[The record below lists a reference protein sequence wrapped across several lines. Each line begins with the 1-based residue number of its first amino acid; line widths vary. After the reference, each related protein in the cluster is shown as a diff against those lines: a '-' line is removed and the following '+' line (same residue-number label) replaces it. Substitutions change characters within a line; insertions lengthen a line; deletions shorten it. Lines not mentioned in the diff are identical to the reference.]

1 MPQQIVIAEQLRI
14 AAVLNDERVDELV
27 VAQGRYQ
34 IGDVYLGTVEN
45 VLPGIDAAF
54 VNIGEGEKN
63 GFIHVTDL
71 GPLRLRKGAAGIT
84 ELLEPR
90 QKVLV
95 QVMKEPTG
103 TKGPRLT
110 GNLSL
115 PGRFLVLQPH
125 GQGVTIS
132 RRING
137 ENERNRLR
145 ALGVLIKPP
154 GAGLLIRTEAESVS
168 EELLIDDLEMLL
180 RQWES
185 IQQAAE
191 TASPPVLLNRD
202 EDFIHRVLRD
212 LYNPEVVRVVVDTAE
227 AVGRVNA
234 FLGADQANLLVEHHS
249 DHTEILDHFRVHA
262 AIRDALKPRV
272 DLPSGGYVIIE
283 PTEALTVIDVNSGSF
298 TRSANARETVLWTNC
313 EAAIEIARQL
323 KLRNIG
329 GVVIIDFIDMESRRD
344 QLQLLEHFT
353 QAVRHDT
360 ARPQI
365 AQLTELGL
373 VELTRKRQ
381 GQNIYELFG
390 RACPSCGGLGHV
402 AVLPGKDSL
411 LPLATATGLVRSAA
425 SARAE
430 VASPVAP
437 ADASSRRRRGGRGG
451 RGGSDFP
458 ESTSLETAASQPFA
472 TETFAY
478 GGSGSGSGS
487 SSGSGSGSSS
497 SSGIGSGGGGAGG
510 SSEAPSRRQE
520 PDLVAVT
527 MEPDQ
532 ELVYGWLGLNPALL
546 LDPSPSSDNLMV
558 RVVRPG
564 EDPDEVLE
572 EARQQLASSGSRRR
586 RRGRGGAADSPAQA
600 SGAGP
605 ASAFDQANPYAQAS
619 VYAQASSQ
627 SLGRTDGR
635 EREEITVSVSAP
647 SREPVT
653 REQFTREPATREPA
667 MVEITPFAVDDFA
680 PIAVLVGAGGIDGTQ
695 LDERGA
701 SAPPARVGRSRG
713 RQAVKSSDR
722 AQPGPAP
729 VVIDESPSY
738 GAGSPIAD
746 RAAAGS
752 VAAAGQGTP
761 IPLTVSITPD
771 ATEAVAPPVEPGDE
785 LDASG
790 EPRRR
795 RRRSSASD

>member
-14 AAVLNDERVDELV
+14 AAVLNDERVDQLV

-54 VNIGEGEKN
+54 VNIGESEKN

-71 GPLRLRKGAAGIT
+71 GPLRLKKGAAGIT

-110 GNLSL
+110 GNLTL

-125 GQGVTIS
+125 GQGVNIS

-137 ENERNRLR
+137 DHERNRLR

-154 GAGLLIRTEAESVS
+154 GAGLLIRTEAEGVS
-168 EELLIDDLEMLL
+168 EDLLIDDLEALL
-180 RQWES
+180 RQWEA
-185 IQQAAE
+185 IQNAAE

-212 LYNPEVVRVVVDTAE
+212 LYNPEVLRVVVDTPA
-227 AVGRVNA
+227 AVARANA
-234 FLGADQANLLVEHHS
+234 FLGADHANVQVEAHA
-249 DHTEILDHFRVHA
+249 EPANILEAFRVNA

-313 EAAIEIARQL
+313 EAAVEIARQL

-353 QAVRHDT
+353 QAVRDDA

-402 AVLPGKDSL
+402 AVLPGQDSL
-411 LPLATATGLVRSAA
+411 QPLATATGLVRSAA

-430 VASPVAP
+430 VQAP
-437 ADASSRRRRGGRGG
+437 GAAVETGSGRRRRGGRGG
-451 RGGSDFP
+451 RSAAVAPVGSDFADSGVLMPIAPLLEGHDLADAEPTGLNGAP
-458 ESTSLETAASQPFA
+458 ESQP
-472 TETFAY
+472 
-478 GGSGSGSGS
+478 S
-487 SSGSGSGSSS
+487 
-497 SSGIGSGGGGAGG
+497 
-510 SSEAPSRRQE
+510 SRRPE
-520 PDLVAVT
+520 PELVAVP
-527 MEPDQ
+527 MDAEQ
-532 ELVYGWLGLNPALL
+532 ELVYGWLGLNPTLL
-546 LDPSPSSDNLMV
+546 LDEPPTAENVVV
-558 RVVRPG
+558 RVVRP
-564 EDPDEVLE
+564 DADVDEVLE

-586 RRGRGGAADSPAQA
+586 RGRSGRGSGAAAGPSGMANGSASPRDPDSPDLETPQ
-600 SGAGP
+600 
-605 ASAFDQANPYAQAS
+605 Q
-619 VYAQASSQ
+619 
-627 SLGRTDGR
+627 
-635 EREEITVSVSAP
+635 ER
-647 SREPVT
+647 R
-653 REQFTREPATREPA
+653 PAT
-667 MVEITPFAVDDFA
+667 VEITPL
-680 PIAVLVGAGGIDGTQ
+680 PLQ
-695 LDERGA
+695 LE
-701 SAPPARVGRSRG
+701 PETIV
-713 RQAVKSSDR
+713 
-722 AQPGPAP
+722 
-729 VVIDESPSY
+729 
-738 GAGSPIAD
+738 
-746 RAAAGS
+746 
-752 VAAAGQGTP
+752 
-761 IPLTVSITPD
+761 TVSVPTRMQAEPEPQPI
-771 ATEAVAPPVEPGDE
+771 EVAIEQDE
-785 LDASG
+785 DSQ
-790 EPRRR
+790 PRRR
-795 RRRSSASD
+795 RRRSSAAS

>member
-14 AAVLNDERVDELV
+14 AAVLTDDRVDELV

-71 GPLRLRKGAAGIT
+71 GPLRLKKGTLGIT

-110 GNLSL
+110 GNLTL
-115 PGRFLVLQPH
+115 PGRFLILQPH
-125 GQGVTIS
+125 GQGVNIS
-132 RRING
+132 RRINA
-137 ENERNRLR
+137 ESERNRLR

-154 GAGLLIRTEAESVS
+154 GAGLLIRTEAEGVS
-168 EELLIDDLEMLL
+168 EELLIDDLEALL
-180 RQWES
+180 RQWEA
-185 IQQAAE
+185 IQTAAE
-191 TASPPVLLNRD
+191 TATPPVLLNRD
-202 EDFIHRVLRD
+202 EDFIHRILRD
-212 LYNPEVVRVVVDTAE
+212 HSAPDVARIVLDSPDG
-227 AVGRVNA
+227 VGRVKA
-234 FLGADQANLLVEHHS
+234 FLGADQAQVVVEQHQDS
-249 DHTEILDHFRVHA
+249 TEILEAFKVNA

-298 TRSANARETVLWTNC
+298 TRSANARETVLWTNY
-313 EAAIEIARQL
+313 EAATEIARQL

-353 QAVRHDT
+353 AAIRPDS

-365 AQLTELGL
+365 AQISELGL

-411 LPLATATGLVRSAA
+411 QPLAAASGLVRSAA

-430 VASPVAP
+430 VLSPAG
-437 ADASSRRRRGGRGG
+437 AESSGGRRRRGGRGG
-451 RGGSDFP
+451 RVAADAA
-458 ESTSLETAASQPFA
+458 ELISLDDTTTAGLSHEAA
-472 TETFAY
+472 TTPAEP
-478 GGSGSGSGS
+478 S
-487 SSGSGSGSSS
+487 
-497 SSGIGSGGGGAGG
+497 
-510 SSEAPSRRQE
+510 SRRPE
-520 PDLVAVT
+520 PELVAVP
-527 MEPDQ
+527 MDAEQ

-546 LDPSPSSDNLMV
+546 LDPVPAADNVVV

-564 EDPDEVLE
+564 EDAEAVLE
-572 EARQQLASSGSRRR
+572 QARQQLAAAGPRRR
-586 RRGRGGAADSPAQA
+586 RRGRGASATASPA
-600 SGAGP
+600 P
-605 ASAFDQANPYAQAS
+605 ANGYSAPAEH
-619 VYAQASSQ
+619 
-627 SLGRTDGR
+627 
-635 EREEITVSVSAP
+635 ERESL
-647 SREPVT
+647 PVT
-653 REQFTREPATREPA
+653 
-667 MVEITPFAVDDFA
+667 VEITPLPVETFPTV
-680 PIAVLVGAGGIDGTQ
+680 PVLPDSG
-695 LDERGA
+695 LDLGVA
-701 SAPPARVGRSRG
+701 SAEP
-713 RQAVKSSDR
+713 
-722 AQPGPAP
+722 
-729 VVIDESPSY
+729 
-738 GAGSPIAD
+738 
-746 RAAAGS
+746 
-752 VAAAGQGTP
+752 
-761 IPLTVSITPD
+761 
-771 ATEAVAPPVEPGDE
+771 ATEASNGRRVRSRRSSDAPVAVATGVAVLPVVEEPVATTEAAED
-785 LDASG
+785 DSS

-795 RRRSSASD
+795 RRRSSAAE

>member
-71 GPLRLRKGAAGIT
+71 GPLRLRKGAAAIT

-249 DHTEILDHFRVHA
+249 DHTEILEHFRVHA

-313 EAAIEIARQL
+313 ESAIEIARQL

-430 VASPVAP
+430 VASPVAL

-451 RGGSDFP
+451 RGGSDFA
-458 ESTSLETAASQPFA
+458 ETTSLETAAPQAFA
-472 TETFAY
+472 TETPSY
-478 GGSGSGSGS
+478 SVSVSNGS
-487 SSGSGSGSSS
+487 
-497 SSGIGSGGGGAGG
+497 SGGGVGGGASG

-564 EDPDEVLE
+564 QDPELVLE

-586 RRGRGGAADSPAQA
+586 RRGRGGSGESAAQT
-600 SGAGP
+600 SGSGP
-605 ASAFDQANPYAQAS
+605 ASAFDQVNPYAQAS

-627 SLGRTDGR
+627 SLGRSDGR

-653 REQFTREPATREPA
+653 REPA

-680 PIAVLVGAGGIDGTQ
+680 PIPVLVGAGGIEGSEV
-695 LDERGA
+695 DERGG
-701 SAPPARVGRSRG
+701 SAAPARVGRSRG
-713 RQAVKSSDR
+713 RQALKSSDR
-722 AQPGPAP
+722 AEPGPAP
-729 VVIDESPSY
+729 VVID
-738 GAGSPIAD
+738 GA
-746 RAAAGS
+746 
-752 VAAAGQGTP
+752 P
-761 IPLTVSITPD
+761 IPLTVSITPEPK
-771 ATEAVAPPVEPGDE
+771 EAVLPPVEPE
-785 LDASG
+785 AEVDATG

>member
-1 MPQQIVIAEQLRI
+1 MQQQIVIAEQLRI
-14 AAVLNDERVDELV
+14 AAVLHDDRVDELV

-54 VNIGEGEKN
+54 VNIGESEKN

-71 GPLRLRKGAAGIT
+71 GPLRLRKGAGGIT

-110 GNLSL
+110 GNLAL

-125 GQGVTIS
+125 GQGVNIS
-132 RRING
+132 RRISA

-168 EELLIDDLEMLL
+168 EELLIDDLEALL
-180 RQWES
+180 RQWEA

-191 TASPPVLLNRD
+191 TANPPVLLNRD

-212 LYNPEVVRVVVDTAE
+212 LYGPELVRVVVDSPE
-227 AVGRVNA
+227 AVARANA
-234 FLGADQANLLVEHHS
+234 FLGADHANVLVEVDS
-249 DHTEILDHFRVHA
+249 EPGEILENFKVNA

-272 DLPSGGYVIIE
+272 DLPSGGYIIIE

-313 EAAIEIARQL
+313 ESAVEIARQL

-329 GVVIIDFIDMESRRD
+329 GVVIVDFIDMDSRRD

-353 QAVRHDT
+353 QALADDS

-402 AVLPGKDSL
+402 AVLPGRDTL
-411 LPLATATGLVRSAA
+411 QPLASVSGVVRSAA

-430 VASPVAP
+430 VASPVAAAAAAVEP
-437 ADASSRRRRGGRGG
+437 GNGGRRRRGGRGG
-451 RGGSDFP
+451 RG
-458 ESTSLETAASQPFA
+458 AAPAA
-472 TETFAY
+472 TVY
-478 GGSGSGSGS
+478 GTGL
-487 SSGSGSGSSS
+487 
-497 SSGIGSGGGGAGG
+497 GGAVEIGEHTVVPLLLEEQPTPVPAAPALAQ
-510 SSEAPSRRQE
+510 EAPAAPRRADPE
-520 PDLVAVT
+520 LVTVA
-527 MEPDQ
+527 MDADQ
-532 ELVYGWLGLNPALL
+532 ELVYGWMGLNPALL
-546 LDPSPSSDNLMV
+546 LEQKPPSDHQMV
-558 RVVRPG
+558 LVVRPG
-564 EDPDEVLE
+564 VAPEAVLE
-572 EARQQLASSGSRRR
+572 EARQQLHAAGPRR
-586 RRGRGGAADSPAQA
+586 RRGRGGGSGIGSGSTSGSSSSCVSGSGGTNGSSSRSGSG
-600 SGAGP
+600 SGAGGRSANGYGTADEAP
-605 ASAFDQANPYAQAS
+605 ASDSRAAPQPWQLP
-619 VYAQASSQ
+619 SSP
-627 SLGRTDGR
+627 R
-635 EREEITVSVSAP
+635 E
-647 SREPVT
+647 
-653 REQFTREPATREPA
+653 
-667 MVEITPFAVDDFA
+667 MLVEITPLPEISEPETVITVTVPTHDHPPESSPPPSPSPAPAAAAVELA
-680 PIAVLVGAGGIDGTQ
+680 PEVE
-695 LDERGA
+695 LDE
-701 SAPPARVGRSRG
+701 
-713 RQAVKSSDR
+713 
-722 AQPGPAP
+722 
-729 VVIDESPSY
+729 
-738 GAGSPIAD
+738 
-746 RAAAGS
+746 
-752 VAAAGQGTP
+752 
-761 IPLTVSITPD
+761 
-771 ATEAVAPPVEPGDE
+771 
-785 LDASG
+785 SG

-795 RRRSSASD
+795 RRRSSAAT

>member
-71 GPLRLRKGAAGIT
+71 GPLRLRKGAAAIT

-249 DHTEILDHFRVHA
+249 DHTEILEHFRVHA

-313 EAAIEIARQL
+313 ESAIEIARQL

-430 VASPVAP
+430 VASPVAL

-451 RGGSDFP
+451 RGGSDFA
-458 ESTSLETAASQPFA
+458 ETTSPETAAPPAFA
-472 TETFAY
+472 TETPSY
-478 GGSGSGSGS
+478 SVSNGS
-487 SSGSGSGSSS
+487 
-497 SSGIGSGGGGAGG
+497 SGGGVGGGASG

-564 EDPDEVLE
+564 QDPELVLE

-586 RRGRGGAADSPAQA
+586 RRGRGGSGESAAQT
-600 SGAGP
+600 SGSGP
-605 ASAFDQANPYAQAS
+605 ASAFDQVNPYAQAS

-627 SLGRTDGR
+627 SLGRSDGR

-653 REQFTREPATREPA
+653 REPA

-680 PIAVLVGAGGIDGTQ
+680 PIPVLVGAGGIEGSEV
-695 LDERGA
+695 DERGG
-701 SAPPARVGRSRG
+701 SAAPARVGRSRG
-713 RQAVKSSDR
+713 RQALKSSDR
-722 AQPGPAP
+722 AEPGPAP
-729 VVIDESPSY
+729 VVID
-738 GAGSPIAD
+738 GA
-746 RAAAGS
+746 
-752 VAAAGQGTP
+752 P
-761 IPLTVSITPD
+761 IPLTVSITPEPK
-771 ATEAVAPPVEPGDE
+771 EAVLPPVEPE
-785 LDASG
+785 AEVDATG